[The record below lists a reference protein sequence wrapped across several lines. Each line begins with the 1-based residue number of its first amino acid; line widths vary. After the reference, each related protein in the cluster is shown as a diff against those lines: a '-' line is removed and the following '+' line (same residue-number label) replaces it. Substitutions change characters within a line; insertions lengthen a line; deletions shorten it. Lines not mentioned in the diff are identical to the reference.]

1 VRSIPKKADVWLD
14 GKKVGITP
22 FPKTVAGGSHSLVLK
37 KAGWA
42 DYAQDIEVRASRPQ
56 TLTLKMNAP
65 NAQTETDQLGN
76 NELLKEKPE
85 NTLLQE
91 EPASTPHVQNQS
103 SNYRYS
109 ILSTVLTVAAVAV
122 GGYFSAMETV
132 SYSLYQ
138 DA

>member
-1 VRSIPKKADVWLD
+1 
-14 GKKVGITP
+14 
-22 FPKTVAGGSHSLVLK
+22 
-37 KAGWA
+37 
-42 DYAQDIEVRASRPQ
+42 
-56 TLTLKMNAP
+56 MNAP

-91 EPASTPHVQNQS
+91 EPVSTPHVQNQS

-109 ILSTVLTVAAVAV
+109 ILSTVLTVAALAV

-138 DA
+138 DAETASDAVKYRNETNANARKASISYGIAGGLLGVTILCYKFEL